1 MRKWRSS
8 SAYRIAFG
16 ALGALLLG
24 LAVLGGLV
32 FVAMHVAFTRQLDAT
47 ITDESRTLV
56 DEFHGDG
63 EAELRQA
70 IADREASTSRQR
82 LMYAV
87 FAPDGHRLYGSL
99 RAKRP
104 ELGMHN
110 IQFIDPDEG
119 PDEARGLGIDLSQN
133 ERLLVAAD
141 REWIERIDHTNLE
154 LFGAAFIAACLLG
167 FIGAIALA
175 GYLERR
181 LRSISDSAEAI
192 IAGDIRK
199 RMPVSGRRDEFD
211 RLASTLNRMLD
222 RIEGLLE
229 NLRQVSNDVAHD
241 LRTPLARLRNQLE
254 RGRGRDADA
263 AISDAVHQVDDVLE
277 LFAAILRLAEVES
290 GETKRYF
297 RPVDLTALATELG
310 ESYAPAFEDRGRPF
324 LWSIQ
329 SGLIVN
335 GGRELL
341 AQAIVNLLENAQRHT
356 PPDALVRMI
365 AYSADECVCLQVVD
379 TGPGVPKTELAR
391 ITKRFAR
398 LDSSRNTAGHGL
410 GLSLV
415 RAVANLHGGQLI
427 LKNATPGLIAVIEL
441 PRSLLSGSQ
450 PDPTARQSAE
460 D

>member
-8 SAYRIAFG
+8 SAYRIAFV
-16 ALGALLLG
+16 ALGAVLLG

-70 IADREASTSRQR
+70 IADREASKSRQR

-87 FAPDGHRLYGSL
+87 FAPDGRRLYGSL
-99 RAKRP
+99 RASRP

-110 IQFIDPDEG
+110 IEFVDPDEG
-119 PDEARGLGIDLSQN
+119 PDEARGLGVDLSRN

-154 LFGAAFIAACLLG
+154 LFAAAFLAACLLG
-167 FIGAIALA
+167 FAGATGLA

-192 IAGDIRK
+192 IGGDTRK

-229 NLRQVSNDVAHD
+229 NLRQVSNDIAHD

-254 RGRGRDADA
+254 RGSVEGADA
-263 AISDAVHQVDDVLE
+263 VIGDAIRQVDDVLE

-297 RPVDLTALATELG
+297 RPVDFTALATELG
-310 ESYAPAFEDRGRPF
+310 ESYAPAFEDEGRHF
-324 LWSIQ
+324 LWSIK

-335 GGRELL
+335 GDRELL

-356 PPDALVRMI
+356 PAEALVRMM
-365 AYSADECVCLQVVD
+365 AYAADQCVCLQVAD
-379 TGPGVPKTELAR
+379 TGPGVPKAELSR

-415 RAVANLHGGQLI
+415 RAVANLHGGRLI
-427 LKNATPGLIAVIEL
+427 LKSADPGLIAVIEL
-441 PRSLLSGSQ
+441 PRSSASAPERGSN
-450 PDPTARQSAE
+450 DPKAAGA
-460 D
+460 